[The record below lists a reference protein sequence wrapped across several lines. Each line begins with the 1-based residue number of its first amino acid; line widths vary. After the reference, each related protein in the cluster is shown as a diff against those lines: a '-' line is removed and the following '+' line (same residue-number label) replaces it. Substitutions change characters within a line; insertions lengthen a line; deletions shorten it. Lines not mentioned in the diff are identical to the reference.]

1 MFTELLVPLDGSPL
15 AEAAIPHAVEL
26 ARRLRG
32 GLHLVRVHVPF
43 TMVASPPE
51 TAFFVPDPSWDM
63 EVRENARR
71 WLARKAQDI
80 RSSAEI
86 PVSFDVRTGAPV
98 QEIAAAAAER
108 DVRAI
113 VCSTHGHGGWAPE
126 WIGSVADGL
135 IRRAGCPVFAMSKAA
150 AAHPEGVRRL
160 LVLLD
165 GSDVSETV
173 LPHAVWLAGAFRAQV
188 ELLRVVAPPWIGD
201 SLTMLSADQE
211 DPFGVNASAEAAK
224 DTLRQIATALGRK
237 GFTATS
243 TVLIDAS
250 PARAILEHMRRTQPD
265 AVALASHGRGLSR
278 LFLGSV
284 ADKVLR
290 AGGVPALVFRP
301 HAPAQAEPS
310 GLAIAADERVMATS
324 PA

>member
-15 AEAAIPHAVEL
+15 AEAAIPHAAEL
-26 ARRLRG
+26 ARRLAG
-32 GLHLVRVHVPF
+32 GLRLVRVHVPF

-51 TAFFVPDPSWDM
+51 TAFFIPDPSWDVQ
-63 EVRENARR
+63 VRENARR
-71 WLARKAQDI
+71 WLAQKAQET
-80 RSSAEI
+80 RSLTGI
-86 PVSFDVRTGAPV
+86 PVTFEVRVGSPV
-98 QEIAAAAAER
+98 DEIAGAAAER

-113 VCSTHGHGGWAPE
+113 VCSTHGHGGWALE
-126 WIGSVADGL
+126 WLGSVADGL
-135 IRRAGCPVFAMSKAA
+135 IRRAACPVFAMSEAA
-150 AAHPEGVRRL
+150 AARSEDVRKV

-165 GSDVSETV
+165 GSDVSEAI
-173 LPHAVWLAGAFRAQV
+173 LPHAVWLANAFHSEV

-201 SLTMLSADQE
+201 SLTALSADEE

-224 DTLRQIATALGRK
+224 RTLGQITSALGRR
-237 GFTATS
+237 GFKASS
-243 TVLIDAS
+243 TVVVDAS
-250 PARAILEHMRRTQPD
+250 PARAILEHIARSKPD

-290 AGGVPALVFRP
+290 AGGVPALLFR
-301 HAPAQAEPS
+301 HRQPALVDRALPALE
-310 GLAIAADERVMATS
+310 ADEHVMASS